1 MSLTSSPGRT
11 PGQDAAASGPGVLP
25 PGSPRRLRRG
35 LRPPADSSC
44 SARWSGSGY
53 RTPPA
58 LVRRRDGQ
66 TIQLTPL
73 LYLVL
78 EAIDGER
85 SLAEIAAVVS
95 AAYGRQVGGG
105 RRPPPHRD
113 QAAPARPAPRA
124 RRHRARAPEA
134 QPAAGAALAMG
145 RLRPGGHPPADRPVR
160 GAVRPRGRRPRAR
173 GVRGHLDVGAL
184 HQGAGARPPTR
195 PSTSHCCCWSSSPS
209 PSSPRASTSSATPRP
224 AATAVPPRARW
235 ARASTSCGPRSTP
248 TSPTATASAAA
259 AGCASTSAGSTSTR
273 SWPWRSFGVWWAVT
287 RWDALLLI
295 LATQLLQ
302 MVRQLAPMVRFDGYH
317 VLADLTGVPDLYSR
331 IGPTLRSLLPGHR
344 DDPRAT
350 ALKPWARAV
359 VTAWVLVIV
368 PLLLFTL
375 VLMVLALPRV
385 LATAWAQPRK
395 PGARC
400 SPSTGPVATSP
411 GWPSGCWRS
420 SRSRCRCSGPCSP
433 SSGWSGAPP
442 PPCGGRPRA
451 GPVDERWLSWWPVPW
466 SRAWPGPGGPTP
478 TGTGRSRPSSV
489 ARSST
494 GSRPSGVVGPQ
505 LRDGQ
510 VVNAPRTVWASTSTP
525 PTRRHPELALVLVP
539 KGAARGGTTAAR
551 PAWVFPFNRPGPPGE
566 GDNQALAV
574 NTTDGSSMYDVAFA
588 MVWAD
593 GSSVT
598 NRNEAYAFASCASCT
613 TVAVAFQVVLIVGQA
628 DVAIPQNL
636 SGAVNYSCARCVTYA
651 LAQQLVL
658 TVPGDLDA
666 DQHRRLD
673 ALWQQISAFCRI
685 RPARAAGPGPQ
696 PAARLPGP
704 GQGAGQGS
712 GHTGTRRQQHRA
724 PHRPG
729 DGDGDPRCA
738 PALTVAHG
746 EPDPAPHAHRHRAR
760 VVGCSDDGHSRPD
773 VGGFHRAE
781 QLRVRD
787 GVLRARAEPLRVRDG
802 LLDAR
807 GEQRP
812 QRHTLTGTRARPVGL
827 GCHAAGSGAGAGRG
841 KRFRPDVTRWG

>member
-25 PGSPRRLRRG
+25 PGSSPEAS
-35 LRPPADSSC
+35 LRPAPASGLVLLGEL
-44 SARWSGSGY
+44 AGSGY

-58 LVRRRDGQ
+58 LVRRPDGQ
-66 TIQLTPL
+66 TIQLTAL

-85 SLAEIAAVVS
+85 RFAEIAAVVS
-95 AAYGRQVGGG
+95 AAYGRQVGEDDV
-105 RRPPPHRD
+105 RLLTETKLRPLGLL
-113 QAAPARPAPRA
+113 
-124 RRHRARAPEA
+124 RAPDGTEPELRKPNPLLA
-134 QPAAGAALAMG
+134 LRLRWVVSDPAVTRRLTAPFAALFAPVVVALVLAAFAAISTWVLFTKGLGSATHQAFDQPLLLLLVFAITVFSAGFHEFGHASACRYGGATPGAMGTGLYLVWPAFYTDVTDSYRLGRGG
-145 RLRPGGHPPADRPVR
+145 RLRVDLGGLYFNAIV
-160 GAVRPRGRRPRAR
+160 AV
-173 GVRGHLDVGAL
+173 VM
-184 HQGAGARPPTR
+184 
-195 PSTSHCCCWSSSPS
+195 
-209 PSSPRASTSSATPRP
+209 
-224 AATAVPPRARW
+224 
-235 ARASTSCGPRSTP
+235 
-248 TSPTATASAAA
+248 
-259 AGCASTSAGSTSTR
+259 
-273 SWPWRSFGVWWAVT
+273 FGVWAAT

-331 IGPTLRSLLPGHR
+331 MGPTLRSLLPGHR

-385 LATAWAQPRK
+385 LATAWGSLGNQAHALTVDWAGGDVAGVAVRMLAIVAVSLPVLGSLLTLVRLV
-395 PGARC
+395 R
-400 SPSTGPVATSP
+400 STTASVWQAT
-411 GWPSGCWRS
+411 R
-420 SRSRCRCSGPCSP
+420 
-433 SSGWSGAPP
+433 
-442 PPCGGRPRA
+442 GRPGRRA
-451 GPVDERWLSWWPVPW
+451 VAVLVASALVAGLAWAWWPDAN
-466 SRAWPGPGGPTP
+466 RY
-478 TGTGRSRPSSV
+478 RPIQPFERGAV
-489 ARSST
+489 VDGLEA
-494 GSRPSGVVGPQ
+494 SGVVHPQ

-539 KGAARGGTTAAR
+539 KGAARAGTTADR
-551 PAWVFPFNRPGPPGE
+551 PAWVFPFNRPGPPGA

-574 NTTDGSSMYDVAFA
+574 NTADGSSTYDVAFA

-598 NRNEAYAFASCASCT
+598 NRNEAYAFASCTSCT

-673 ALWQQISAFCRI
+673 ALWQQISAFAASVQHVPLDQVRN
-685 RPARAAGPGPQ
+685 RLLGFQDQVRELVKEVGTPA
-696 PAARLPGP
+696 PAARNTAPPTGP
-704 GQGAGQGS
+704 GTATVTPGAPRLSPLPTESLTQPPTP
-712 GHTGTRRQQHRA
+712 TGTA
-724 PHRPG
+724 PGSSAAPTTATAG
-729 DGDGDPRCA
+729 PTSEASTEPSPSASATESSAPEPSPSASAAESSAPEASSDPSA
-738 PALTVAHG
+738 TP
-746 EPDPAPHAHRHRAR
+746 
-760 VVGCSDDGHSRPD
+760 
-773 VGGFHRAE
+773 
-781 QLRVRD
+781 
-787 GVLRARAEPLRVRDG
+787 
-802 LLDAR
+802 
-807 GEQRP
+807 
-812 QRHTLTGTRARPVGL
+812 
-827 GCHAAGSGAGAGRG
+827 
-841 KRFRPDVTRWG
+841 